1 MEEDVGRVV
10 VRIQGSSGR
19 LTACRDVVPGSR
31 HGKCEDEGE
40 ECEDQGE
47 ECERLECGEEHGQA
61 ALEEEALSMRLPL
74 GSL

>member
-1 MEEDVGRVV
+1 MGRGV
-10 VRIQGSSGR
+10 VRTRGSYGR

-31 HGKCEDEGE
+31 RGKCEDEGE

-47 ECERLECGEEHGQA
+47 ECERLECGEERGQA
-61 ALEEEALSMRLPL
+61 ALEEDALSMRLPP

>member
-1 MEEDVGRVV
+1 MGRVV

-31 HGKCEDEGE
+31 HGKCEDQGE

>member
-1 MEEDVGRVV
+1 MGRVV

-40 ECEDQGE
+40 ECE
-47 ECERLECGEEHGQA
+47 RLECGEEHGQA